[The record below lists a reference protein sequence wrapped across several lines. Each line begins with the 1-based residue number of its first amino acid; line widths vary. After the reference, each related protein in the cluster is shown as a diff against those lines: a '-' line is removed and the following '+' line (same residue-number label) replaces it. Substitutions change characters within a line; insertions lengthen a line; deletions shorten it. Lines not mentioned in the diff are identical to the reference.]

1 MARTPIP
8 RPIRTGDSEPVVAH
22 GIDGTP
28 LTTQTITV
36 LASAARTADTNSDT
50 LVNPGFPGVRVR
62 VNVTAITAT
71 PSVVATIQEY
81 ESIGGNWINILASAA
96 ITATGRTVL
105 IVHPGCVAVANRV
118 VNEPMPR
125 TWRVNMD
132 HDDADSI
139 TYSVDADY
147 TVG

>member
-1 MARTPIP
+1 MARTNTP
-8 RPIRTGDSEPVVAH
+8 RMVAEGNSMPVVAH
-22 GIDGTP
+22 GTEGVP
-28 LTTQTITV
+28 LTTQTIVPLT
-36 LASAARTADTNSDT
+36 SAARTADTNSAS
-50 LVNPGFPGVRVR
+50 LENPGFPGVRVR
-62 VNVTAITAT
+62 VNVTAITDT

-81 ESIGGNWINILASAA
+81 ESVGGNWINILSSAA

-118 VNEPMPR
+118 VNEPLPT

-132 HDDADSI
+132 HNDTDSI

-147 TVG
+147 CVG